1 MTQRRKKLS
10 CTEIV
15 VISLGALL
23 AAVVLAAVLM
33 SGCGPSDDKRRRPP
47 TPLAPPSQSVLDA
60 MENDLAEWG
69 EGRWHNWD
77 ATYHDGMVE
86 LRVAADPAANETAL
100 NGYCDILR
108 DIAKEHAPGYTFV
121 GNIAV
126 LGEIKKK
133 CY

>member
-1 MTQRRKKLS
+1 MTEQVKSTGMKGGMKGLL
-10 CTEIV
+10 IV
-15 VISLGALL
+15 LGGLIIVCLVIYAITSTG
-23 AAVVLAAVLM
+23 
-33 SGCGPSDDKRRRPP
+33 GPSQPKAK
-47 TPLAPPSQSVLDA
+47 TPIPPSQSVLDA